1 MPTPTSDVIDFEK
14 RGANGAIGLITINN
28 PPANALSFAVVK
40 GALEALNACLEDDG
54 IEAVVLT
61 GAGRMFVAGAD
72 IREFSVPRP
81 DDVPELNAVIDAC
94 EASPKPVVAAINGIA
109 FGGGLELAMGC
120 HYRLISS
127 AAQVGQPEVNLG
139 IIPGGGGTQRL
150 PRLAGIDAALEMC
163 VYGKPIKAAKAGEL
177 GIADEVVEG
186 DIVERAIAFAEEV
199 AGRPPRRTGEQ
210 TGKLAGLDTARL
222 EEIREDIK
230 KKQRGVMA
238 PLVAIDMIEAAAAKP
253 FEEGLKAER
262 AEFVKLRDSDQSA
275 AMRYMFFA
283 EREAA
288 KIPGIGKDVA
298 ARKIEKAAIVG
309 SGTMGGGIAM
319 NFANAGIPV
328 TVLDVDR
335 GALDAGLAKVKQNY
349 DGSVSRGRM
358 TEEQVAERMGLIAG
372 TTDYADLADAD
383 IVIEA
388 ALEDMDLKKKIF
400 ATLDETCNPDAILAS
415 NTSSLDINEI
425 AAATDR
431 PDKVVGMHFFSPANV
446 MKLVENVRTAKASRE
461 SLATLMQ
468 LSKGLGKTG
477 VMVGVGD
484 GFVGNRMFH
493 VAKRIAEFLV
503 EEGAMPWDVDAALY
517 DWGFAMGPFA
527 VNDLAGIDIGIAI
540 REAQK
545 SLYPGRREPVIVS
558 RLYEMGRYGQKAG
571 KGWYDYSEG
580 RRGKPDPEVEA
591 LILETSK
598 ELGIER
604 RAFSGAD
611 IVQAYLT
618 ALANTGARVLD
629 EGLAIRS
636 SDIDVIWN
644 YGYGFPRRRGGPMF
658 HADLVGLDKI
668 LAKAEELHAAY
679 GDWVKPAELLKS
691 SAAEGGKLKDFKAG

>member
-1 MPTPTSDVIDFEK
+1 MPTSTSDVIDFEK

-54 IEAVVLT
+54 IKAVVLT

-72 IREFSVPRP
+72 IREFSIPRP
-81 DDVPELNAVIDAC
+81 DGVPELNAVIDAC

-163 VYGKPIKAAKAGEL
+163 VYGRPIKAEKAGEL

-186 DIVERAIAFAEEV
+186 DIVERAVAFAEEV

-210 TGKLAGLDTARL
+210 TAKLAGLDTARL

-230 KKQRGVMA
+230 KKQRGVTA
-238 PLVAIDMIEAAAAKP
+238 PLVVVDMIEVAATRP

-262 AEFVKLRDSDQSA
+262 EEFVKLRDSDQSA

-288 KIPGIGKDVA
+288 KIPGIGKDTA

-335 GALDAGLAKVKQNY
+335 GALDAGLAKVKETY

-358 TEEQVAERMGLIAG
+358 TEDQVAERMGLIAG

-388 ALEDMDLKKKIF
+388 AFEDMDLKKKIF
-400 ATLDETCNPDAILAS
+400 AALDETCKPDAILAS
-415 NTSSLDINEI
+415 NTSSLDIDEI

-446 MKLVENVRTAKASRE
+446 MKLVENVRTAKASKE

-484 GFVGNRMFH
+484 GFVGNRMYH
-493 VAKRIAEFLV
+493 VAARIAEFLV

-527 VNDLAGIDIGIAI
+527 VNDLAGIDVRIAI

-545 SLYPGRREPVIVS
+545 NLYPGRREPVIVS
-558 RLYEMGRYGQKAG
+558 KLYEMGRYGQKTG

-591 LILETSK
+591 LIRETSK

-611 IVQAYLT
+611 IVQAYLA
-618 ALANTGARVLD
+618 ALANTGAHVLD

-636 SDIDVIWN
+636 SDID

-668 LAKAEELHAAY
+668 LAKAEELHGAY
-679 GDWVKPAELLKS
+679 GDWVKPAELLKTC
-691 SAAEGGKLKDFKAG
+691 AAKGGKFKDFKAG

>member
-1 MPTPTSDVIDFEK
+1 MPTSTSDVIDFEK

-210 TGKLAGLDTARL
+210 TGKLAGLDKARL

-238 PLVAIDMIEAAAAKP
+238 PLVAVDMIEVAATRP

-262 AEFVKLRDSDQSA
+262 DEFVKLRDSDQSA

-288 KIPGIGKDVA
+288 KIPGIGKDTA

-358 TEEQVAERMGLIAG
+358 TEEQAAERMGLIAG

-400 ATLDETCNPDAILAS
+400 ATLDETCRPDAILAS
-415 NTSSLDINEI
+415 NTSTLDIDEI
-425 AAATDR
+425 AAATAR

-446 MKLVENVRTAKASRE
+446 MKLVENVRTAKASKE

-558 RLYEMGRYGQKAG
+558 KLYEMGRYGQKTG

-591 LILETSK
+591 LIIETSK
-598 ELGIER
+598 EHGIER
-604 RAFSGAD
+604 RAFSRSD

-629 EGLAIRS
+629 EGLAIRA

-658 HADLVGLDKI
+658 HADLVGLGEV
-668 LAKAEELHAAY
+668 LAKAEELHGAY
-679 GDWVKPAELLKS
+679 GDWMKPAELLKS
-691 SAAEGGKLKDFKAG
+691 SAAEGGKFKDFKAG

>member
-40 GALEALNACLEDDG
+40 GALEALDACLEDDG

-72 IREFSVPRP
+72 IREFSIPRP
-81 DDVPELNAVIDAC
+81 DGVPELNAVIDAC

-163 VYGKPIKAAKAGEL
+163 VYGKPIKAEKAGEL

-186 DIVERAIAFAEEV
+186 DIVERAIAFAGEI

-210 TGKLAGLDTARL
+210 TEKLAGLDTAKL

-238 PLVAIDMIEAAAAKP
+238 PLVAVDMIEVAATRP

-262 AEFVKLRDSDQSA
+262 DEFVKLRDSDQSA

-335 GALDAGLAKVKQNY
+335 GALDAGFAKVKQTY
-349 DGSVSRGRM
+349 GGSVSRGRM
-358 TEEQVAERMGLIAG
+358 TEAQAAERMGLIAG

-400 ATLDETCNPDAILAS
+400 AVLDEACKPDAILAS
-415 NTSSLDINEI
+415 NTSSLDIDEI

-446 MKLVENVRTAKASRE
+446 MKLVENVRTAKASKE
-461 SLATLMQ
+461 SLATLMG

-484 GFVGNRMFH
+484 GFVGNRMYH
-493 VAKRIAEFLV
+493 VAARIGEFLV

-527 VNDLAGIDIGIAI
+527 VNDLAGIDVRIAI

-558 RLYEMGRYGQKAG
+558 RLYEMGRYGQKTG

-604 RAFSGAD
+604 RAFSRSD
-611 IVQAYLT
+611 IVQAYLA
-618 ALANTGARVLD
+618 ALANTGAHVLD

-658 HADLVGLDKI
+658 HADLVGLDKV

-679 GDWVKPAELLKS
+679 GDWMKPAELLKS
-691 SAAEGGKLKDFKAG
+691 SAAEGGKFNDFKAG

>member
-1 MPTPTSDVIDFEK
+1 MPTSTSDVIDFEK

-210 TGKLAGLDTARL
+210 TGKLAGLDKARL

-238 PLVAIDMIEAAAAKP
+238 PLVAVDMIEVAATRP

-262 AEFVKLRDSDQSA
+262 DEFVKLRDSDQSA

-288 KIPGIGKDVA
+288 KIPGIGKDTA

-358 TEEQVAERMGLIAG
+358 TEEQAAERMGLIAG

-400 ATLDETCNPDAILAS
+400 ATLDETCRPDAILAS
-415 NTSSLDINEI
+415 NTSTLDIDEI
-425 AAATDR
+425 AAATAR

-446 MKLVENVRTAKASRE
+446 MKLVENVRTAKASKE

-540 REAQK
+540 REGQK
-545 SLYPGRREPVIVS
+545 GLYPGRREPVIVS

-611 IVQAYLT
+611 IVQAYLA
-618 ALANTGARVLD
+618 ALANTGAHVLD

-658 HADLVGLDKI
+658 HADLVGLGEV
-668 LAKAEELHAAY
+668 LAKAEELHGAY
-679 GDWVKPAELLKS
+679 GDWMKPAELLKS
-691 SAAEGGKLKDFKAG
+691 SAAEGGKFKDFKAG

>member
-1 MPTPTSDVIDFEK
+1 MPTTTSDVIDFDK
-14 RGANGAIGLITINN
+14 RGTVGLITINN

-40 GALEALNACLEDDG
+40 GALEALDACIGDDG

-72 IREFSVPRP
+72 IREFSIPRP

-150 PRLAGIDAALEMC
+150 PRLAGIEAALEMC
-163 VYGKPIKAAKAGEL
+163 VYGKPIKANKAGEL

-186 DIVERAIAFAEEV
+186 DIVERAIAFAGEV

-210 TGKLAGLDTARL
+210 TGKLAGLDKARL
-222 EEIREDIK
+222 DEVREDIK
-230 KKQRGVMA
+230 RKQRGVMA
-238 PLVAIDMIEAAAAKP
+238 PLVVVDMIEAAAAMP

-262 AEFVKLRDSDQSA
+262 EEFVKLRDSDQSA

-309 SGTMGGGIAM
+309 AGTMGGGIAM

-328 TVLDVDR
+328 TVLDVDQ
-335 GALDAGLAKVKQNY
+335 GALDAGLARVKMNY

-358 TEEQVAERMGLIAG
+358 TEEQAAEKMSLIAG

-400 ATLDETCNPDAILAS
+400 ATLDETCKPDAVLAS
-415 NTSSLDINEI
+415 NTSSLDIDEI
-425 AAATDR
+425 AAATAR

-446 MKLVENVRTAKASRE
+446 MRLVENVRTAKASKE

-484 GFVGNRMFH
+484 GFVGNRMYH
-493 VAKRIAEFLV
+493 VASRIAEFLV
-503 EEGAMPWDVDAALY
+503 EEGAMPWDVDEALY

-527 VNDLAGIDIGIAI
+527 VNDLAGIDVRVAI
-540 REAQK
+540 RAAQK
-545 SLYPGRREPVIVS
+545 SLYPGRREPVIVP
-558 RLYEMGRYGQKAG
+558 RLYEMGRYGQKTG

-591 LILETSK
+591 LILEASK

-604 RAFSGAD
+604 RDFSRSD
-611 IVQAYLT
+611 IIQAYLT
-618 ALANTGARVLD
+618 ALANTGAHVLD

-658 HADLVGLDKI
+658 HADLVGLDKV
-668 LAKAEELHAAY
+668 LAKAGELHEAY

-691 SAAEGGKLKDFKAG
+691 CAAEGRKLKDFKAG